1 MEQLQYDG
9 SIEIFDVPSET
20 KADAIPLPSLQP
32 SFACAMQR
40 SLAHIEDRYDVPMVL
55 DIGCGR
61 KSDIARFFKGSGIRA
76 TVHGADLD
84 PYSLENKDVEQV
96 FLCDAADMPF
106 EDGSYNLVFSQFLL
120 EHVQD
125 SMTTVKS
132 IARVMAKG
140 GLVTLLIPNP
150 TSPAAI
156 VTKLTPFSFHL
167 FFKRRIQGFDGVSED
182 TFPTVFNFK
191 SVSNLKRQMQE
202 AGFKDVE
209 AVFIPEVYL
218 RFRLRPVLGRLAIL
232 YTRVITAL
240 KLDFL
245 KSSVVMVGT
254 KA

>member
-1 MEQLQYDG
+1 M
-9 SIEIFDVPSET
+9 
-20 KADAIPLPSLQP
+20 PL
-32 SFACAMQR
+32 
-40 SLAHIEDRYDVPMVL
+40 IL

-61 KSDIARFFKGSGIRA
+61 KSDIARFFKGSGISA

-96 FLCDAADMPF
+96 FICDAADMPF
-106 EDGSYNLVFSQFLL
+106 EEGTYNLVFSQFLL

-125 SMTTVKS
+125 SLTTVKS
-132 IARVMAKG
+132 IARVTAKD

-156 VTKLTPFSFHL
+156 VTKLTPFWFHI
-167 FFKRRIQGFDGVSED
+167 FFKRRIQGYDYVSED
-182 TFPTVFNFK
+182 TFPTVFDFK
-191 SVSNLKRQMQE
+191 SVKNLKGQMAE
-202 AGFKDVE
+202 AGFKEVE
-209 AVFIPEVYL
+209 AVFIPEVYF

-232 YTRVITAL
+232 YTRMITAL